1 MTRRDDTHGPARDSI
16 TIRAATASDWP
27 DIWRFM
33 SGIVAAGE
41 TFSWDP
47 GIKEGVARARW
58 MHDPPGR
65 TFVAVDAVGAVV
77 GSAESEPNHEGPGAH
92 IATASFMVD
101 PAWHGRG
108 IGRALCAHTLDT
120 ARADGFRGMQFNAV
134 AQTNTVAVALW
145 QSLGFEILATIPEG
159 FHHPTAGYV
168 GLHVMYQPLAGAA
181 GVSSGVM
188 RRSPR

>member
-1 MTRRDDTHGPARDSI
+1 MTERDKADGPARDRI

-27 DIWRFM
+27 GIWRFM
-33 SGIVAAGE
+33 SEIVAAGE

-47 GIKEGVARARW
+47 GLDEGAARSRW
-58 MHDPPGR
+58 MHSPPAR
-65 TFVAVDAVGAVV
+65 TFAAVDANGAVV
-77 GSAESEPNHEGPGAH
+77 GSAEMEPNHEGPGSH

-101 PAWHGRG
+101 PARHGRG
-108 IGRALCAHTLDT
+108 IGRALCAHTLEM

-168 GLHVMYQPLAGAA
+168 GLHVMYQPFATNPHG
-181 GVSSGVM
+181 GDG
-188 RRSPR
+188 RK